1 MVAVVDTSTLISLA
15 WSGWLRVVALSPVEL
30 VVPEAVQREAV
41 ADGVASGYPDASAI
55 QTAIG
60 PLAVLPRTAENT
72 VDQMVLAAAVEAG
85 TVLTNDLAL
94 GRRASNLGVR
104 WLRTADL
111 IVLCVQAGRLESDSG
126 RSALRALNSAG
137 RLTAEMLA
145 DYLVEV

>member
-1 MVAVVDTSTLISLA
+1 MAAVVDTSTLISLA
-15 WSGWLRVVALSPVEL
+15 WSGWLRIVELSPVEL
-30 VVPEAVQREAV
+30 VVPEAVHREAV
-41 ADGVASGYPDASAI
+41 TDGVAAGYPDASAI

-60 PLAVLPRTAENT
+60 PLSVLPPTAETT
-72 VDQMVLAAAVEAG
+72 VDQIVLAAAVEAG

-111 IVLCVQAGRLESDSG
+111 IVLCVRAGKLERDGG
-126 RSALRALNSAG
+126 RSALRALHSAG
-137 RLTAEMLA
+137 RLTPEMLA

>member
-1 MVAVVDTSTLISLA
+1 M
-15 WSGWLRVVALSPVEL
+15 
-30 VVPEAVQREAV
+30 VPEAVQREAV
-41 ADGVASGYPDASAI
+41 TDGVASGYPDASAI

-60 PLAVLPRTAENT
+60 PPLSVLPRIVANT

-111 IVLCVQAGRLESDSG
+111 IVLCVRAGRLEKDSG

-137 RLTAEMLA
+137 GLTAEMLA